1 VEPAVYASPGGQVEA
16 PLRQPPAEPGRPFVV
31 VLDLPAARGDP
42 TALQYIAA
50 AADPWPGALALWRS
64 ADGTSFSPVQI
75 FEVPA
80 IVGRT
85 RTALAPGPLW
95 RWDPTAVEVEI
106 SSGTIPSIPEQAALA
121 GGNLFAL
128 RGADGRWEIL
138 SAAVAELIGERTYR
152 LSRLLR
158 GLSGSEPEAA
168 RTVPPGATI
177 VRLDDAV
184 VPLTAALSD
193 LGQTWRYRVGP
204 ADRDHADDGAVAF
217 SATAGPDAL
226 KPLSPV
232 RVRARRSA
240 EGVEISWIRRTRRD
254 GDAWEPLDVP
264 LGEDREAYDVDILD
278 GGAVVRTLS
287 ASEPRAVYSVI
298 DEAADFGG
306 QQATLSL
313 RVAQLSAAVGRGFER
328 SVVLPVT

>member
-1 VEPAVYASPGGQVEA
+1 
-16 PLRQPPAEPGRPFVV
+16 
-31 VLDLPAARGDP
+31 
-42 TALQYIAA
+42 
-50 AADPWPGALALWRS
+50 
-64 ADGTSFSPVQI
+64 
-75 FEVPA
+75 
-80 IVGRT
+80 
-85 RTALAPGPLW
+85 
-95 RWDPTAVEVEI
+95 
-106 SSGTIPSIPEQAALA
+106 
-121 GGNLFAL
+121 
-128 RGADGRWEIL
+128 
-138 SAAVAELIGERTYR
+138 
-152 LSRLLR
+152 
-158 GLSGSEPEAA
+158 
-168 RTVPPGATI
+168 
-177 VRLDDAV
+177 
-184 VPLTAALSD
+184 
-193 LGQTWRYRVGP
+193 
-204 ADRDHADDGAVAF
+204 VAF

-240 EGVEISWIRRTRRD
+240 EGVEISWVRRTRRD

-278 GGAVVRTLS
+278 GGAAVRTLS